1 MSDLDIDWPSIF
13 DTTLE
18 ICQED
23 EAYASY
29 TVREKMLAF
38 IFTFLQSMNKE
49 DTKYSA
55 VLKQRIP
62 LFDNAVLRELKVLF
76 FNYCDTL
83 MLEGTN
89 SGEIQ
94 ARPFIA
100 NYYRHVLWNAFVSIL
115 YFWAGDTSE
124 HHEKTDVLVEKTVHF
139 SFDLLAPNAIDSG
152 IDLIQNIFKLRK

>member
-1 MSDLDIDWPSIF
+1 MSDLDIDWPSLF

-23 EAYASY
+23 DAYASY

-49 DTKYSA
+49 ENKYSS

-62 LFDNAVLRELKVLF
+62 LFDNSVLVELRKPF
-76 FNYCDTL
+76 YDYCDTL
-83 MLEGTN
+83 LLEGTN

-100 NYYRHVLWNAFVSIL
+100 NYYRTVLWNAFISIL
-115 YFWAGDTSE
+115 YFWAGDTSD
-124 HHEKTDVLVEKTVHF
+124 HREKTDVLVEKTVHF